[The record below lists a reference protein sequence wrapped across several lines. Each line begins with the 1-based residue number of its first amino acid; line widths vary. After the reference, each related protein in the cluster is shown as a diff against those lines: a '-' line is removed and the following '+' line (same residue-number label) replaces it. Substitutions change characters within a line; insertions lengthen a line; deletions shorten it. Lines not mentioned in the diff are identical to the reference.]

1 MGWKKDEEG
10 EIGGEREGERERQ
23 DERGGKRVG
32 GEKRERGREYVR
44 GVCVK
49 KRKFVNSL

>member
-10 EIGGEREGERERQ
+10 EEGDGGGERGEGKRERER
-23 DERGGKRVG
+23 EGGRHDTVC
-32 GEKRERGREYVR
+32 VR

-49 KRKFVNSL
+49 KENS